1 MCVISSAKPCHS
13 FQQWLALGS
22 ATPWHHWLLDWG
34 DPSLHPLPS
43 LTVLPGSCCTWGAGP
58 AAKSNTNTYFCVMG
72 VENRYVLCGSTIRVL
87 NCIDEEQCRRE
98 TLLGDFQLC
107 HSSAAQGLKLRE
119 MPVSYTY
126 QNPWRFVFSP
136 YFPLQLCSSVK
147 ADIPVYAYAQAVNP
161 QRQQMLPWRKP
172 SSEIKHEI
180 FIDRN
185 WMASLSR
192 YWGESCPGAGGET
205 GRAAAGARGAAAGGA
220 ELLGTRPRLLSALGT
235 GKQTW
240 HHPARLKRSLASSN
254 RTIGDGR

>member
-22 ATPWHHWLLDWG
+22 ATPWHRWLLDWG

-72 VENRYVLCGSTIRVL
+72 VENRYVRCGSTIRVL

-180 FIDRN
+180 FIDQN

-192 YWGESCPGAGGET
+192 YWGESCPGAGGGDGESSHWSLWSSRWR
-205 GRAAAGARGAAAGGA
+205 GRAAGDPAKAA
-220 ELLGTRPRLLSALGT
+220 
-235 GKQTW
+235 QCV
-240 HHPARLKRSLASSN
+240 
-254 RTIGDGR
+254 GDWKTNMAPIPPV